1 MMMASPEPHKQKSSS
16 RRGKTQDLPP
26 AAPEVTHAS
35 PSIIARTCP
44 TGSVNEPMRS
54 MWIEVIATDVPY
66 RIGSMRSEKFLA
78 VNNLRERPR
87 LTHFPHS
94 SDFLVLYDTR

>member
-1 MMMASPEPHKQKSSS
+1 
-16 RRGKTQDLPP
+16 
-26 AAPEVTHAS
+26 
-35 PSIIARTCP
+35 
-44 TGSVNEPMRS
+44 MRS
-54 MWIEVIATDVPY
+54 MWTEVIATDVPY

-87 LTHFPHS
+87 LTHSPHS